1 MVKELLVPAA
11 KPGSTPGYAVFCF
24 FFLYLFFSVWSLFF
38 KTIFPLGFFFFIL
51 TADLAGHAL
60 GSILIF

>member
-11 KPGSTPGYAVFCF
+11 KAGSTPGYAVFCF
-24 FFLYLFFSVWSLFF
+24 FCTVFFSVWF
-38 KTIFPLGFFFFIL
+38 KTILPLGFFFFIL
-51 TADLAGHAL
+51 TADLAGHAR

>member
-1 MVKELLVPAA
+1 MVKELLVPTA
-11 KPGSTPGYAVFCF
+11 KGGSPPGYAVFCF
-24 FFLYLFFSVWSLFF
+24 FCTVFFFSVWF